1 VRLVGFTVEMKLV
14 FLNISNNMHDKRN
27 ISKHF
32 TQSVHI
38 PISFGGGHYHQ
49 LFVL

>member
-1 VRLVGFTVEMKLV
+1 VHLVGFTVEMNFI
-14 FLNISNNMHDKRN
+14 FLNISKNMHDTRN
-27 ISKHF
+27 NSKLF

-38 PISFGGGHYHQ
+38 PIGFGGGHYHQ